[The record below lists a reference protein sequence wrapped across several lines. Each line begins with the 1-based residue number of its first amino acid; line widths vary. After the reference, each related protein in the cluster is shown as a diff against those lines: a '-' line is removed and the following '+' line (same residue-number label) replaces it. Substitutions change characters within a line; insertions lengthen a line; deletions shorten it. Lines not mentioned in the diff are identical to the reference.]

1 LTALNGV
8 SAANELAQA
17 PVEKALPVLDGLAG
31 LLPWGGLRRG
41 STVVVRGSTT
51 LLFALLAAAT
61 AEGSWAAVV
70 GMPDLGL
77 VAAAELGVVV
87 HRLALV
93 PAPGAELVSVTAALL
108 DGVDLVAVA
117 KQPRP
122 AEARRLSAR
131 ARHRG
136 SVLIPVGAWPGADL
150 ELDGA
155 DRWSGLS
162 DGHGFLRTRELVV
175 RSHGRGAAARGNQV
189 RLTFPGGSV
198 SLPTPASPTLRP
210 VPVDGSAAS
219 EVTPAVGKPRLRQV
233 VS

>member
-1 LTALNGV
+1 MQGCARGHEVGEEVAGVQVGNGV
-8 SAANELAQA
+8 VDRAQRGERSQRA
-17 PVEKALPVLDGLAG
+17 DRDTNCGKALPVLEGLAG

-51 LLFALLAAAT
+51 LLLALLAAAT

-93 PAPGAELVSVTAALL
+93 PAPGSELVPVTAALL
-108 DGVDLVAVA
+108 DGLDLVAVA
-117 KQPRP
+117 KQPPP

-136 SVLIPVGAWPGADL
+136 SVLIPVGGWPGADL
-150 ELDGA
+150 ELDGS
-155 DRWSGLS
+155 DHWSGLYE
-162 DGHGFLRTRELVV
+162 GHGRLRARELVV
-175 RSHGRGAAARGNQV
+175 RSRGRGAAARGSQV
-189 RLTFPGGSV
+189 RLTLPGGQAGR
-198 SLPTPASPTLRP
+198 PA
-210 VPVDGSAAS
+210 DG
-219 EVTPAVGKPRLRQV
+219 PAVAQ
-233 VS
+233 